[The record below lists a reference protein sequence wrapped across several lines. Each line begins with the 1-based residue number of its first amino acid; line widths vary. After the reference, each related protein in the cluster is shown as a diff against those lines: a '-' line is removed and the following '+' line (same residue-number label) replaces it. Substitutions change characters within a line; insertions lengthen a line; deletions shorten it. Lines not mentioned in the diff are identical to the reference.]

1 MRSTL
6 QLALVVSTAIG
17 LVLAPDRS
25 ATAQSSDYVCPL
37 KGSPQIRPGDA
48 VARSGGGFD
57 ASRDGGR
64 RHGALD
70 LNSTE
75 GASVF
80 AAHMGIAAVSA
91 DAWGPF
97 GSTIILDHGDGTYT
111 VYAHLSDRTVQE
123 NDSVSAGRQIGSVG
137 YTGNAATL
145 KAKGLP
151 PHLHFAMIQ
160 ATKSGLAGP
169 GGPLRRMR
177 DLDDSW
183 ESLGAEFT
191 GPVNPEGYMPSN
203 CWTGS

>member
-6 QLALVVSTAIG
+6 RLALIVSTTIG
-17 LVLAPDRS
+17 LVLAPARS
-25 ATAQSSDYVCPL
+25 ATAQYACPL
-37 KGSPQIRPGDA
+37 KGAPQLRPGDA
-48 VARSGGGFD
+48 VASSGGGFD
-57 ASRDGGR
+57 ASRAGGR

-70 LNSTE
+70 LNSSE

-80 AAHMGIAAVSA
+80 AVHDGVAALST
-91 DAWGPF
+91 DGWGPF

-111 VYAHLSDRTVQE
+111 LYAHLSDRAVRE
-123 NDSVSAGRQIGSVG
+123 GDSVSAGQRIGSVG
-137 YTGNAATL
+137 YTGNAAAL
-145 KAKGLP
+145 RAKGLP

-177 DLDDSW
+177 TLDDSW
-183 ESLGAEFT
+183 ESLGADFT
-191 GPVNPEGYMPSN
+191 GPVNPEGYLPSS